1 MRDQSSKQ
9 RSLRPFFTLWTGQA
23 ISLLGSQ
30 LVQFAL
36 IWWMTQQ
43 TGSATVLAVASIV
56 GLVPQVILGPLAG
69 VLVDRWNRRRVMLA
83 ADLVVA
89 LATLGLAIIFWSG
102 GAELWH
108 VYVALFIRALGG
120 SFHGPAMS
128 ASTSLMVPQDQ
139 LTRIQGLN
147 QILNGGLSIASAP
160 LGALLVALLPVE
172 GVLMIDLVTAAVAI
186 FLLLLIQVPQPKKE
200 MVDKTQSAL
209 SAYWTDLR
217 AGMRYLFGWRGLF
230 LLALMAMMLN
240 MVLSPTTSFM
250 PLLVTNHFS
259 GSAWHLGV
267 LQGGFGAGVL
277 IGGLMLGV
285 WGGFKRRIVTS
296 LLGVAGIGLGILIVG
311 LTPASI
317 FPLAVGG
324 MLMGGIMS
332 SLANGPIMAIFQAKV
347 APGMQGRVFTL
358 MGSLTAAMMPLGL
371 AVAGPAA
378 DVIGVRTWFIGSG
391 LFTLAIAIL
400 ATLIPSLMN
409 LESERDDHVE
419 EEVELEAMPARP
431 ALNRSLDSAEGI

>member
-1 MRDQSSKQ
+1 MRDNNSQQ
-9 RSLRPFFTLWTGQA
+9 RSLRPFFILWTGQA
-23 ISLLGSQ
+23 VSLLGSQ

-69 VLVDRWNRRRVMLA
+69 VLVDRWDRRRVMLG

-89 LATLGLAIIFWSG
+89 LATLGLALVFFSG
-102 GAELWH
+102 GAQLWH

-120 SFHGPAMS
+120 SFHGPAMT

-160 LGALLVALLPVE
+160 LGALLIALLPVE
-172 GVLMIDLVTAAVAI
+172 GVLIIDLVTAAIAI
-186 FLLLLIQVPQPKKE
+186 FLLLLIQVPQPKKQTVE
-200 MVDKTQSAL
+200 KTQSAL

-217 AGMRYLFGWRGLF
+217 AGMRYMFSWRGL
-230 LLALMAMMLN
+230 LMLALMAMIIN
-240 MVLSPTTSFM
+240 MVLSPTMSFM
-250 PLLVTNHFS
+250 PLLVTNHFA
-259 GSAWHLGV
+259 GNAWHLGI
-267 LQGGFGAGVL
+267 LEGGFGVGIL

-296 LLGVAGIGLGILIVG
+296 LLGVGGIGIGILIVG
-311 LTPASI
+311 LAPASM

-324 MLMGGIMS
+324 MLMGGMMS

-347 APGMQGRVFTL
+347 APGMQGRVLTL
-358 MGSLTAAMMPLGL
+358 MNSLTAAMMPLGL

-378 DVIGVRTWFIGSG
+378 DIIGVRTWFIGAGMS
-391 LFTLAIAIL
+391 TLAIAFAIL
-400 ATLIPSLMN
+400 FMPALMN

-419 EEVELEAMPARP
+419 GEVELEAMPARP
-431 ALNRSLDSAEGI
+431 ALTPTLDRAEGM

>member
-1 MRDQSSKQ
+1 MKDESGDR

-69 VLVDRWNRRRVMLA
+69 VLVDRWNRRRVMLV

-89 LATLGLAIIFWSG
+89 LATLGLAIVFWSG
-102 GAELWH
+102 GVELWH

-147 QILNGGLSIASAP
+147 QVLNGGLSIASAP
-160 LGALLVALLPVE
+160 LGALLIALLPVE
-172 GVLMIDLVTAAVAI
+172 GVLMIDLITAVVAI

-200 MVDKTQSAL
+200 MIDKAQPIL

-217 AGMRYLFGWRGLF
+217 AGMRYLLGWRGLL
-230 LLALMAMMLN
+230 LLALMAMLLN

-259 GSAWHLGV
+259 GNAWHLGI
-267 LQGGFGAGVL
+267 LEGGFGAGIL

-285 WGGFKRRIVTS
+285 WGGFKRRIMTS
-296 LLGVAGIGLGILIVG
+296 VLGVAGIGLGIFIVG
-311 LTPASI
+311 LAPASM

-371 AVAGPAA
+371 ALAGPAA
-378 DVIGVRTWFIGSG
+378 DIIGVRMWFIGSG
-391 LFTLAIAIL
+391 LFTLAIAFVI
-400 ATLIPSLMN
+400 TLIPSLMN
-409 LESERDDHVE
+409 LESERDDYVE
-419 EEVELEAMPARP
+419 GEVELEAMPARP
-431 ALNRSLDSAEGI
+431 ALNPSLDSAEGI

>member
-172 GVLMIDLVTAAVAI
+172 GVLMIDLITAAVAI